1 MKLLAAIL
9 TLTFAFNSFASWRS
23 DTKKV
28 LKEYKY
34 ACDTSQV
41 VVDSITAN
49 EFIKGHVTGLP
60 TEAYDK
66 FKVVF
71 YVKTN
76 VWYVHPYA
84 YYEGQEEG
92 YSYSNL
98 SANGGFQVKTVKRAV
113 PSKSLA
119 AVLVP
124 KAFKIKATKWWLNP
138 LFGFLG
144 GVLKYDCA
152 NVVVPGNGDF

>member
-1 MKLLAAIL
+1 MRWLAL
-9 TLTFAFNSFASWRS
+9 TLLIVTTSSYAGWKA
-23 DTKKV
+23 DTKKI

-34 ACDTSQV
+34 ACSSTQV
-41 VVDSITAN
+41 RVDSIVPN
-49 EFIKGHVTGLP
+49 ESISGRVMGLP
-60 TEAYDK
+60 QEALDK

-98 SANGGFQVKTVKRAV
+98 DSTGAFKIKTIKRDV
-113 PSKSLA
+113 PSKELA

-124 KAFKIKATKWWLNP
+124 KTYKIKDRRWWLNP
-138 LFGFLG
+138 LLGFLG
-144 GVLKYDCA
+144 GILKYDCSYT
-152 NVVVPGNGDF
+152 VIPGNGDF